1 MSCDKKECCSRHREL
16 MLDPATLLNLGEK
29 GARVVAQLLAVAKTG
44 AASMLDFPDATTQML
59 ALEIIS
65 LWQRAQEEKKITPP
79 VTNVDVQNEIVH
91 VVFGPENQYSLAIPV
106 AGPIAK
112 KELANSLR
120 KVAAVLDPNTHDA
133 QLSLPFDK

>member
-65 LWQRAQEEKKITPP
+65 LWQRAQEGKDATIPTVVIDDAITT
-79 VTNVDVQNEIVH
+79 VTI
-91 VVFGPENQYSLAIPV
+91 VFGPAQHYRLSFPITS
-106 AGPIAK
+106 PIAK
-112 KELANSLR
+112 KELAAALR
-120 KVAAVLDPNTHDA
+120 AAAMTLDSSQSNT
-133 QLSLPFDK
+133 QMPLPFVE